1 MQLVGLAR
9 RAGYVV
15 VGTRAVREAASRGEV
30 CVVVVARDATAN
42 ARKRLLSLSGR
53 PDIEVIECGTRG
65 SLGRAVGREE
75 AVVVGIG
82 DQGLGRRIVG
92 EAYRHVGNAGPLPSD
107 EAGRCGRLG

>member
-53 PDIEVIECGTRG
+53 PDVEVIECGTRG

-82 DQGLGRRIVG
+82 DRGLGRRIVG
-92 EAYRHVGNAGPLPSD
+92 EACRHEVQAGPSPLNETNGAAD
-107 EAGRCGRLG
+107 LG